1 MNILLTNDDGI
12 HATGIIKLAEFLK
25 ERYNVTVVAPDRE
38 RSAVGHAIT
47 LHKPLR
53 LVNIKRSDGLE
64 TYAVNGTPSDC
75 VKLAIDVVY
84 KNIKPNLVIS
94 GINYG
99 LNLGT
104 DILYSGTVS
113 AAIEAAIYEIP
124 SIAVSLAED
133 ADISDK
139 RIYQFL
145 DQLIINIVRFG
156 IPKNTLLNV
165 NIPVLKQEIKGIKI
179 TTLGTRTYIENFTKN
194 VDPRGKEYYWMAG
207 KLLEDLNDERTDIVS
222 VKNGFISITP
232 IHFDLTKYDLIDTLK
247 SWDIKLE

>member
-12 HATGIIKLAEFLK
+12 HAPGIIKLAEFLK
-25 ERYNVTVVAPDRE
+25 EKYNVTVVAPDRE

-53 LVNIKRSDGLE
+53 LINIKRNDGLLA
-64 TYAVNGTPSDC
+64 YAVNGTPSDC

-84 KNIKPNLVIS
+84 KNKKPGLVIS

-113 AAIEAAIYEIP
+113 AAIEAAIYDIP

-133 ADISDK
+133 ANINDK

-145 DQLIINIVRFG
+145 DQLIMNIVHYG

-165 NIPVLKQEIKGIKI
+165 NIPALKQEIKGIKI
-179 TTLGTRTYIENFTKN
+179 TTLGTRLYIENFTKN
-194 VDPRGKEYYWMAG
+194 IDPRGKEYYWMAG
-207 KLLEDLNDERTDIVS
+207 KLSEDENDERTDIVS

-232 IHFDLTKYDLIDTLK
+232 IHFDLTRYDLIDALK
-247 SWDIKLE
+247 SWDIKLK